1 MVDCYAEDKIYQILC
16 LGVKKQYYSLDSLA
30 QKLGVSTRTV
40 RNYIKQIN
48 KDLKGIAYFK
58 NMRGKGFYLYI
69 EDHAKFEER
78 FKKISQQLY
87 IMDTLQ
93 KRLAFIIQHLMT
105 EDSNNT
111 IDELAFKM
119 NIGRTTLI
127 NDLKKAAAVLNPY
140 QLKIIGKQNKGLYL
154 SGEELNLRLFV
165 IENIYD
171 YLYSDYPLDKEIKEI
186 VLQTSQSYAIES
198 SSQEM
203 ILKFVTLMLDR
214 LLTEHPLDHLNEKY
228 YKLLETK
235 EFKIAKKMADLI
247 EAELNIAIPVPEII
261 FITLPIVGRRTPANT
276 KSMAEI
282 SITEE
287 IKALMS
293 FIIERL
299 DSEMNIKLNNQTLM
313 KDIEYHLTFMINRL
327 IFDIR
332 LKNPLLGDIKRKYP
346 VAYKMAEV
354 AGKVIEEKYDI
365 SVSEDELGYL
375 ALYFGVFIG
384 ENEIREK
391 YLRKVAVVCGT
402 GRGTARIV
410 VIQLQRVI
418 GNHASIDLFS
428 DNEITKEILSDY
440 DLVFSTVNIPFSLE
454 QPLIQV
460 SEIFDEAFVAKEVE
474 KVALYKK
481 YNLPRVKLQHSIL
494 SALMDEDRFF
504 ILDHNKDYWENI
516 CVIVDSLYEKGYVDV
531 EFKKR
536 LKEREE
542 KGTTIFDSYIALP
555 HTLNYATEEI
565 ILSLGVFGYPL
576 KTVSGK
582 EIKLIFLLGVPQ
594 NMKQDSSLLV
604 KVYDEIIA
612 IAGDQKL
619 INGLAM
625 SKSYTEISRLL
636 EHNVRG
642 W

>member
-1 MVDCYAEDKIYQILC
+1 MDCYAEDKVYQILC
-16 LGVKKQYYSLDSLA
+16 LGVKKQYYTLDSLA
-30 QKLGVSTRTV
+30 QKLGVSTRTI

-58 NMRGKGFYLYI
+58 NIRGKGFYLYI
-69 EDHAKFEER
+69 EDYAKFEEI
-78 FKKISQQLY
+78 FKKISRQAH
-87 IMDTLQ
+87 IMDTPQ

-105 EDSNNT
+105 EDDSNT
-111 IDELAFKM
+111 IDELAFNM

-140 QLKIIGKQNKGLYL
+140 GLKIIGKQNKGMYL
-154 SGEELNLRLFV
+154 SGEELNLRLFI

-186 VLQTSQSYAIES
+186 VLQTAQRYAIES
-198 SSQEM
+198 ASQEM
-203 ILKFVTLMLDR
+203 LSKFVTLMLDR
-214 LLTEHPLDHLNEKY
+214 LLNEHPLDQLNEKY

-235 EFKIAKKMADLI
+235 EFKIAKKIAYLI
-247 EAELNIAIPVPEII
+247 ERTLNIAIPIPEII

-276 KSMAEI
+276 KSMADI
-282 SITEE
+282 TITEE
-287 IKALMS
+287 IKGLMNL
-293 FIIERL
+293 IIEKL
-299 DSEMNIKLNNQTLM
+299 DAEMNLKINNQPLL
-313 KDIEYHLTFMINRL
+313 KDLEYHLTFMINRL

-365 SVSEDELGYL
+365 PVSEDELGYL

-384 ENEIREK
+384 ENENKERH
-391 YLRKVAVVCGT
+391 LRKVAVVCGT

-410 VIQLQRVI
+410 MIQLQRVI
-418 GNHASIDLFS
+418 GNHVSIDLFS
-428 DNEITKEILSDY
+428 DHEITKEILSDY
-440 DLVFSTVNIPFSLE
+440 DLVFSTVYIPFPLE
-454 QPLIQV
+454 QPLIQI
-460 SEIFDEAFVAKEVE
+460 SEIFDEAYVAKEVE
-474 KVALYKK
+474 RVAFYRK
-481 YNLPRVKLQHSIL
+481 YNLPSVKLKHSIL
-494 SALMDEDRFF
+494 SALLGEDRFF

-516 CVIVDSLYEKGYVDV
+516 CVMVDSLYEKGYVDAD
-531 EFKKR
+531 FKKR

-555 HTLNYATEEI
+555 HTLNCASENVV
-565 ILSLGVFGYPL
+565 LSLGVFPRPL
-576 KTVSGK
+576 QTFSGK
-582 EIKLIFLLGVPQ
+582 EIKLVFLLGVPQ
-594 NMKQDSSLLV
+594 HMKQDSSLLV
-604 KVYDEIIA
+604 KIYDEIITVA
-612 IAGDQKL
+612 NDRQL
-619 INGLAM
+619 INRLAL
-625 SKSYTEISRLL
+625 SKSYDEISHLL